1 MRIAREVHDI
11 TAHSLSAVSIQL
23 AAAERLVERD
33 PQMAKEAVS
42 TARAT
47 AKAALDDIRSMI
59 GVLRHGD
66 DAAETMPAAG
76 TNQVDELESY
86 LRGAGLDVTLDMA
99 AYDRARVP
107 AHVDMALF
115 TVAREA
121 CTNAVRHARAQRVS
135 LRFAVEDGA
144 ATLSVIDDG
153 AGCGAAAQPADMA
166 APSCRGRPM
175 ARPRRGGHGRA
186 HPRAR
191 RVVLGRRWRKRRVLR
206 AREHPASRNG
216 GIANGTDA
224 RRRRR
229 GKRIL
234 AGGQPGNPANSA
246 GPANPATPAS
256 ESGTSPQAANPAS
269 IASTLLQ
276 AAGAKRPVR
285 VLVVDDQDLVR
296 SGFRMILSSYDGIEV
311 VGEARDGDQAVQLA
325 ERLRPDVVLMD
336 IRMPRVN
343 GIDATRAIRSNAA
356 LQDVQVLILTTFDL
370 DEYVYDALSAGAG
383 GFLLKDAEPDEI
395 ASAVRVVAA
404 GEALIEPS
412 ITRRLIETF
421 VAARPGVPAGAAA
434 RGIDQ
439 LTDREREIL
448 TLVARGLN
456 NDQIGERLFISP
468 ATVKTHL
475 ARIMAKLDAHDR
487 AQLVV
492 RAYESGLVKP
502 GVM

>member
-1 MRIAREVHDI
+1 MEQTLDGEGAAS
-11 TAHSLSAVSIQL
+11 TSSQAANPASMASTPSQ
-23 AAAERLVERD
+23 AAA
-33 PQMAKEAVS
+33 P
-42 TARAT
+42 AT
-47 AKAALDDIRSMI
+47 
-59 GVLRHGD
+59 
-66 DAAETMPAAG
+66 
-76 TNQVDELESY
+76 
-86 LRGAGLDVTLDMA
+86 
-99 AYDRARVP
+99 
-107 AHVDMALF
+107 
-115 TVAREA
+115 
-121 CTNAVRHARAQRVS
+121 
-135 LRFAVEDGA
+135 
-144 ATLSVIDDG
+144 
-153 AGCGAAAQPADMA
+153 
-166 APSCRGRPM
+166 
-175 ARPRRGGHGRA
+175 
-186 HPRAR
+186 
-191 RVVLGRRWRKRRVLR
+191 
-206 AREHPASRNG
+206 PAS
-216 GIANGTDA
+216 
-224 RRRRR
+224 
-229 GKRIL
+229 L
-234 AGGQPGNPANSA
+234 
-246 GPANPATPAS
+246 ATPAS
-256 ESGTSPQAANPAS
+256 ESSTSPQAADPAS
-269 IASTLLQ
+269 MVSAPSQ
-276 AAGAKRPVR
+276 AAGAQPPVR
-285 VLVVDDQDLVR
+285 VLVADDQDLVR

>member
-1 MRIAREVHDI
+1 ME
-11 TAHSLSAVSIQL
+11 Q
-23 AAAERLVERD
+23 
-33 PQMAKEAVS
+33 
-42 TARAT
+42 
-47 AKAALDDIRSMI
+47 
-59 GVLRHGD
+59 
-66 DAAETMPAAG
+66 
-76 TNQVDELESY
+76 
-86 LRGAGLDVTLDMA
+86 TLDG
-99 AYDRARVP
+99 
-107 AHVDMALF
+107 
-115 TVAREA
+115 E
-121 CTNAVRHARAQRVS
+121 
-135 LRFAVEDGA
+135 GA
-144 ATLSVIDDG
+144 ANASSQ
-153 AGCGAAAQPADMA
+153 AA
-166 APSCRGRPM
+166 
-175 ARPRRGGHGRA
+175 
-186 HPRAR
+186 
-191 RVVLGRRWRKRRVLR
+191 
-206 AREHPASRNG
+206 N
-216 GIANGTDA
+216 
-224 RRRRR
+224 
-229 GKRIL
+229 L
-234 AGGQPGNPANSA
+234 ATPANS
-246 GPANPATPAS
+246 ATPAS

-285 VLVVDDQDLVR
+285 VLVADDQDLVR

-421 VAARPGVPAGAAA
+421 VAARPGVPVGAAA